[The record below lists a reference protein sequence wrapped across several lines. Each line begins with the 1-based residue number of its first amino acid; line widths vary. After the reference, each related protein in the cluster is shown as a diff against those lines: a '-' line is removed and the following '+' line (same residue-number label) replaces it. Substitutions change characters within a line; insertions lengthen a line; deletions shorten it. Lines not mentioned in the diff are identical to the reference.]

1 MQEKRSSPEQGCQR
15 AGALEGPEGGPSDRV
30 RAVHHD
36 SSQANAW
43 RFWSF
48 VGDLGVAW
56 FALYLAFQIR
66 IAAVL
71 PGSADTLPQE
81 KFAYFGEVWL
91 WVVAAQ
97 PVALY
102 FFGLYEAKTK
112 RPRLEIARWVSLA
125 VLFQTL
131 ALATGLFLASQPF
144 PRSVLV
150 LFALLNIALLVSWRV
165 TLQNLART
173 PMRRVVLVG
182 CGPAALDVARKIRAH
197 HFHGLEVRG
206 HLPVPGG
213 EPAGGPLP
221 GGHSA
226 GGPIPDGSDDAADAL
241 GPRLASAAE
250 LARLLASGEVDD
262 VILAPEADDW
272 QTALIGEIAG
282 TRPRRPTILLLPGP
296 FESLIGT
303 MRYRWINDLPLIEV
317 MREGD
322 WRAAMPVKR
331 LFDLGGAAALA
342 LAAAPALV
350 LVALAV
356 RLTSAGPVL
365 FRQERVGRAL
375 RTFRVVKFRTMWQ
388 DAERDSG
395 EVLAQ
400 RDDPRLT
407 PVGGFLRRYRLD
419 ELPQLW
425 NVLSGEMSLV
435 GPRPER
441 PGFVQQHLE
450 GVPGYAERFAAPP
463 GLTGL
468 AQVNGEYHSTPE
480 NKLRY
485 DLAYISNRSLW
496 LDLSILVRTIRI
508 VLTSQGV

>member
-1 MQEKRSSPEQGCQR
+1 M
-15 AGALEGPEGGPSDRV
+15 
-30 RAVHHD
+30 HHD

-48 VGDLGVAW
+48 AGDLVVAW
-56 FALYLAFQIR
+56 IALYLAFQIR
-66 IAAVL
+66 IVAVL
-71 PGSADTLPQE
+71 PGSADTLPLE
-81 KFAYFGEVWL
+81 RFAYFDRVWI

-102 FFGLYEAKTK
+102 FFGLYESRTK

-125 VLFQTL
+125 ILFQTL
-131 ALATGLFLASQPF
+131 ALATGLFLASQAF
-144 PRSVLV
+144 PRSVL
-150 LFALLNIALLVSWRV
+150 LLYAALDIGLLVLWRV
-165 TLQNLART
+165 ALQSLART
-173 PMRRVVLVG
+173 PVRQVVLVG
-182 CGPAALDVARKIRAH
+182 CGPAARDVARKIREH

-206 HLPVPGG
+206 YLPVPGSHA
-213 EPAGGPLP
+213 AGGPVP
-221 GGHSA
+221 GSHAA
-226 GGPIPDGSDDAADAL
+226 GDAVPVRLEDL

-250 LARLLASGEVDD
+250 LEGLLRSGEVDD
-262 VILAPEADDW
+262 VILAAEPDDW

-282 TRPRRPTILLLPGP
+282 TRSRRPTILLLPGP

-331 LFDLGGAAALA
+331 LFDLAFATALA
-342 LAAAPALV
+342 LAAAPVCL
-350 LVALAV
+350 LVAVAV

-375 RTFRVVKFRTMWQ
+375 APFRVVKFRTMRR
-388 DAERDSG
+388 DAERESG

-425 NVLSGEMSLV
+425 NVLVGEMSLV

-441 PGFVQQHLE
+441 PGFVQQHLA

-496 LDLSILVRTIRI
+496 LDLSILVRTVRI